1 MYSREAIE
9 GIEQKAVTKSRLN
22 LRDPKGRP
30 WFGQVFLAGN
40 PPFLMVLLAAVPAT
54 GILLLLFYLGMR
66 AAGAGLPEFWA
77 IISQPRTLEVLLNSI
92 GMTVAITLL
101 SALIAIPLAFLTVR
115 TDLPWR
121 RFWLVVTTLP
131 LAIPTYVGSFALIA
145 AVGPRGSILQML
157 LQPLG
162 VERLPSIYGWPG
174 VILAIGLFTYPYL
187 LLSVRA
193 GLQGMDPS
201 MEESAR
207 VLGYG
212 SRATFLKVTLPQLRP
227 SIAAG
232 SLLVALYALQDFGTP
247 GLMRFNSFTR
257 AIFIQYRA
265 SFNRNTAAALAL
277 VLVVLVLGILF
288 LEYWARSRA
297 VYYSRGSAVPREQTL
312 IPLGRW
318 KWPAVVFC
326 ALIASISFAMP
337 IGVIAFW
344 LIRGLIY
351 GGASDRL
358 LSTLLPIIWNSV
370 YAAGLAALIAI
381 IFALPVAILSVRFP
395 SRLSTLLERCSY
407 LGFGM
412 PGIVVALTLVFFGAN
427 FAPWLYQKLPMMLF
441 AYLVLF
447 LPQAIGTIR
456 SSLLQ
461 VNPSLEES
469 ARVLGRSPWQTLQEV
484 TLPLVRPG
492 IISGGMLIFLTAMK
506 ELPATLLLAP
516 IGFRTLATQI
526 WQATAEDAAFANAAA
541 AALAILAVS
550 TLSTLIILSQERIL
564 PRPNLSS
571 SRNDS
576 TSIIDS

>member
-1 MYSREAIE
+1 MLS
-9 GIEQKAVTKSRLN
+9 
-22 LRDPKGRP
+22 
-30 WFGQVFLAGN
+30 AGN
-40 PPFLMVLLAAVPAT
+40 PPYLMVLLAAVPAV
-54 GILLLLFYLGMR
+54 GILLLLFYLVMR
-66 AAGAGLPEFWA
+66 ATGVGLPEFWA
-77 IISQPRTLEVLLNSI
+77 LISRPRTVEVLLNSL

-121 RFWLVVTTLP
+121 KFWLIVTTLP

-145 AVGPRGSILQML
+145 AVGPRGSLLQML

-212 SRATFLKVTLPQLRP
+212 PRATFLQVTLPQLRP
-227 SIAAG
+227 SIVAG
-232 SLLVALYALQDFGTP
+232 SLLVALYSLQDFGTP

-297 VYYSRGSAVPREQTL
+297 VYYSRGSAVPRAQLL
-312 IPLGRW
+312 IPLGVW
-318 KWPAVVFC
+318 KWPAVAFC
-326 ALIASISFAMP
+326 ALIASVSLVMP

-344 LIRGLIY
+344 LIRGLVY
-351 GGASDRL
+351 GSASDRL
-358 LSTLLPIIWNSV
+358 LTSSLLPIIGNSI
-370 YAAGLAALIAI
+370 YAAGLAAIVAI
-381 IFALPVAILSVRFP
+381 FFALPVAILSVRFP

-427 FAPWLYQKLPMMLF
+427 FAPWLYQKLPMLLF

-461 VNPSLEES
+461 VNPALEES
-469 ARVLGRSPWQTLQEV
+469 ARVLGRSPWQTLREI

-492 IISGGMLIFLTAMK
+492 VISGAMLIFLTAMK

-541 AALAILAVS
+541 AALAILLVS
-550 TLSTLIILSQERIL
+550 SISTLIILSQERIL
-564 PRPNLSS
+564 PRPDAVKIKAEPSVPS
-571 SRNDS
+571 DS
-576 TSIIDS
+576 